1 MVSLV
6 VILFVLSL
14 IPIVILTILNCY
26 KFMNKRLSDYSV
38 IFSVEDKPGSIA
50 AALKV
55 FKVCTLFKVLYNNY
69 Y

>member
-1 MVSLV
+1 MLIFLLLFILLV
-6 VILFVLSL
+6 VL
-14 IPIVILTILNCY
+14 IILNLY
-26 KFMNKRLSDYSV
+26 KFVNKRLTDYSV